1 VNWMIDIQLARRNLT
16 PEQKSYLR
24 GQRYQREKT
33 AGHGDQS
40 ALNNYGQTTADRLAT
55 EYKVSPGQIKKD
67 AQFAAAGETLEEIRP
82 DLPQAILTR
91 KDRGKAKGK
100 R

>member
-1 VNWMIDIQLARRNLT
+1 MIDIQLARRNLT

-40 ALNNYGQTTADRLAT
+40 ALNNYGQTTAERRNCSTALIESLDLCP
-55 EYKVSPGQIKKD
+55 VSTG
-67 AQFAAAGETLEEIRP
+67 
-82 DLPQAILTR
+82 
-91 KDRGKAKGK
+91 
-100 R
+100 